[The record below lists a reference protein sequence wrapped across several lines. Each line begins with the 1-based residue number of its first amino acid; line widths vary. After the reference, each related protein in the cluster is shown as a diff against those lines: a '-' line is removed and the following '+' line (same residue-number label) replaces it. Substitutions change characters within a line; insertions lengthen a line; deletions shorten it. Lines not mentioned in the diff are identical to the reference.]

1 MATVTRENIGLL
13 NDKLTV
19 NLAKDDYL
27 PSFEKSLKSYAKK
40 ANIPGFRKGM
50 VPAGLVK
57 KMYGSSIFTD
67 EVLRTVE
74 KELTNYMTE
83 EKLDIFAQ
91 PLPLDNDARMLDANN
106 PGDYAFAFEIGLKP
120 EVNIDLNNVQVIRY
134 KVEVTD
140 QMINDEIDR
149 LQTRN
154 GNMTEPEVIDNDEDV
169 LNVELIEVNENG
181 EELENGIK
189 KSNSLLVKYFAED
202 TRKELTGKKKDD
214 NIVIQLNK
222 AFEDKEREWVM
233 DDLGLD
239 KNKESDT
246 EKYFK
251 LTIQKIGLVEK
262 SELNEEFYNKV
273 YPGRNITTEED
284 FRKAVKEEIEKY
296 YDAQSRNQVHDQ
308 IYHHLI
314 DHTEVEFPEGF
325 LKRWIQTGGEKQ
337 KTAEEAEQEF
347 PSFANQLKWS
357 LISTKLLNE
366 NNIAVEPDE
375 IKQAAVQ
382 QVMGYLGGQ
391 TLDDAPWLE
400 DYANRMMKD
409 QKFVENT
416 YYQIQ
421 TEKLFGLLEGK
432 VQETE
437 QSISAEDFAE
447 KLHHHHH

>member
-214 NIVIQLNK
+214 SIVIQLNK

-251 LTIQKIGLVEK
+251 LIIQKIGLVEK

-314 DHTEVEFPEGF
+314 DHTQVEFPEGF